1 MKFCEASSAG
11 EVHSEK
17 DLIVV
22 QRLKEALKEKSSMTQ
37 EDVCNVLS
45 NDLYE
50 RERQADK
57 QTTSS
62 ELAVAPNRFLQKH
75 LKII

>member
-1 MKFCEASSAG
+1 MG

-37 EDVCNVLS
+37 EDVCRVLS

-50 RERQADK
+50 RERQADQ
-57 QTTSS
+57 QTSQNEYALTS
-62 ELAVAPNRFLQKH
+62 NRFLQKH